1 MLNPTGAKRAMVSLI
16 SEQAMPNVMAP
27 LLIQPRPSV
36 MACILPEDRDAPGQ
50 PDGELWRVYDGIR
63 SAFSLLAQDTDG
75 ELDLPVRNR
84 GPVSPYDFEA
94 VRATCCEAR
103 EELVSQGYEVVYNVT
118 GGTKLMAQA
127 ALADARE
134 AECRAVY
141 VDTEFRK
148 LVQVEP
154 VPEKRDFRERMLR
167 SLDVPHYLTAYGLG
181 HRGSWER
188 RTPPEPFSDAARL
201 LANDPSSS
209 PRVLELILRENPGK
223 PSNPKIP
230 LNTLEP
236 EERRL
241 LERIVERLAEGGAR
255 ISISDDTLE
264 MTVSCDVPDRLYNF
278 WWGRRW
284 LEWYVF
290 SVIDDLNGNATEEL
304 RYNRPWWD
312 VQFVWDVDD
321 EKKSEKMDKLLKL
334 EYEYE
339 YDGRTVRAKLPLNE
353 LDVTAMRGGR
363 LLLCECKTGRNAL
376 QSAHFYKLH
385 VLGRRLGT
393 FADKVFVTDVNGL
406 DDPACE
412 EATVRRQ
419 AVRALTLDVAV
430 VGLGRL
436 RNLRH
441 ILAEPDGFLREQK
454 VKFGLR

>member
-27 LLIQPRPSV
+27 LLVEPRPSR
-36 MACILPEDRDAPGQ
+36 MACLLPADRDALHRL
-50 PDGELWRVYDGIR
+50 DREFERVFEGIQA
-63 SAFSLLAQDTDG
+63 AFGLLAEDSGG
-75 ELDLPVRNR
+75 EIDLPLQKR
-84 GPVSPYDFEA
+84 GPVSPYAFEE
-94 VRATCCEAR
+94 VRAACRQIRR
-103 EELVSQGYEVVYNVT
+103 EFVSQGYEVVYNVT

-134 AECRAVY
+134 GACQAVY

-148 LVQVEP
+148 LVQVAP
-154 VPEKRDFRERMLR
+154 DADRGDFMEERLR
-167 SLDVPHYLTAYGLG
+167 AVDVPHYLASYGLG
-181 HRGSWER
+181 RPRNLGHRKISQAFGE
-188 RTPPEPFSDAARL
+188 AAGL
-201 LANDPSSS
+201 LAENPSAS
-209 PRVLELILRENPGK
+209 PAILRRILRET
-223 PSNPKIP
+223 PSKHSRLRIS
-230 LNTLEP
+230 LGSLGSQ
-236 EERRL
+236 ERQV
-241 LERIVERLAEGGAR
+241 LERIVDVLARSGADV
-255 ISISDDTLE
+255 SIGDDTLK
-264 MTVSCDVPDRLYNF
+264 MTADDDVYDF
-278 WWGRRW
+278 WWNRRW

-290 SVIDDLNGNATEEL
+290 GVIDDLSKNSEEAL

-312 VQFVWDVDD
+312 VRFVWDTDD
-321 EKKSEKMDKLLKL
+321 VRKLMDHLLTV
-334 EYEYE
+334 EYEDE
-339 YDGRTVRAKLPLNE
+339 RGTVRTELPLNE
-353 LDVTAMRGGR
+353 LDVSAVRGGR
-363 LLLCECKTGRNAL
+363 LLLCECKTGKRAL
-376 QSAHFYKLH
+376 ESEHFYKLH

-454 VKFGLR
+454 VRFGLR